1 MATLARSND
10 DLILDG
16 IIAKLESHRAA
27 DVLVDPAYNF
37 DLERDMTTPWQE
49 LTRPLVNVELETDSG
64 ESPEKFTAKFR
75 ALCLVPITDGVDDE
89 IAVARLYVLKEQVRK
104 ALLDKSDRDFGQA
117 VGTIANPATLK
128 LTWTRVQFDDDK
140 LTEDIIAGTWS
151 FDITY
156 GYEPKYPEGIA
167 LDSIKATLDGFSA
180 VWTF

>member
-16 IIAKLESHRAA
+16 IIAKLTAHRAA
-27 DVLVDPAYNF
+27 DILVDPAYNF
-37 DLERDMTTPWQE
+37 DLARDLTTPWQDLE
-49 LTRPLVNVELETDSG
+49 RPLVNVELETDSG

-75 ALCLVPITDGVDDE
+75 ALCLVPTTDDD
-89 IAVARLYVLKEQVRK
+89 ALGVARLYVLKEQVRK

-117 VGTIANPATLK
+117 VGVIGNPATLK
-128 LTWTRVQFDDDK
+128 LTWTRVQFDDEK
-140 LTEDIIAGTWS
+140 FSEEILAGTWS